1 MVTNKEI
8 ASKLRQIAALLDEQ
22 RANPFRVSA
31 YLNAAKTIETMAEPV
46 EELLGREGFS
56 ALLELPGIGEGIA
69 RSINEYAMTGRMSR
83 LESLQS
89 GHDPIALFE
98 QIPGIGPRSAHR
110 IIETLHID
118 TLEALELAAHNG
130 RLKKV
135 PGFSTKKIAL
145 VQTWL
150 SHVLGFRGPRFEAQQ
165 TIAEP
170 PVELLLK
177 IDEQYRKKTQAGE
190 LPTIA
195 PKRFN
200 PTGEAWLPILHASRK
215 GWHFT
220 ALYSNTER
228 AHQLDRVKD
237 WVVIYF
243 YDDSHHEGQHTV
255 VTETRGPATG
265 WRVVRGREKE
275 CSEYYAEHAVKGDA
289 AGRRFS
295 HGN

>member
-1 MVTNKEI
+1 MVKNKEI
-8 ASKLRQIAALLDEQ
+8 ASKLREIATLLDEQ
-22 RANPFRVSA
+22 KANPFRVNA
-31 YLNAAKTIETMAEPV
+31 YLSAAKTIGTMVEPV
-46 EELLGREGFS
+46 EDLLRREGFS

-69 RSINEYAMTGRMSR
+69 RSISEFVMTGRMSR
-83 LESLQS
+83 LESLQT

-135 PGFSTKKIAL
+135 PGFSTKKIEL
-145 VQTWL
+145 VQAWL
-150 SHVLGFRGPRFEAQQ
+150 THVLGFRRPRPEPQK

-170 PVELLLK
+170 PVGLLLK
-177 IDEQYRKKTQAGE
+177 IDELYRKKAEAGE

-200 PTGEAWLPILHASRK
+200 PSGEAWLPIMHTTRQ

-220 ALYSNTER
+220 ALYSNTAR

-237 WVVIYF
+237 WVVIFF
-243 YDDSHHEGQHTV
+243 YDDQHHEGQHTV
-255 VTETRGPATG
+255 VTETRGAALG
-265 WRVVRGREKE
+265 QRVVRGREQE
-275 CSEYYAEHAVKGDA
+275 CNEYYAEQGDA
-289 AGRRFS
+289 AE
-295 HGN
+295 

>member
-1 MVTNKEI
+1 LREI
-8 ASKLRQIAALLDEQ
+8 ATLLDEQ
-22 RANPFRVSA
+22 KANPFRVNA
-31 YLNAAKTIETMAEPV
+31 YLSAAKTIGTMAEPI
-46 EELLGREGFS
+46 EDLLRREGFS

-69 RSINEYAMTGRMSR
+69 RSISEFVVTGRMSR
-83 LESLQS
+83 LESLQT

-118 TLEALELAAHNG
+118 SLEALELAAHNG

-135 PGFSTKKIAL
+135 PGFSTKKIEL
-145 VQTWL
+145 VQAWL
-150 SHVLGFRGPRFEAQQ
+150 THVLGFRRPRPEEPQK

-170 PVELLLK
+170 PVGLLLK
-177 IDEQYRKKTQAGE
+177 IDELYRKKAEAGE

-200 PTGEAWLPILHASRK
+200 PSGEAWLSIMHTTRQ

-220 ALYSNTER
+220 ALYSNTAR

-237 WVVIYF
+237 WVVIFF
-243 YDDSHHEGQHTV
+243 YDDRHHEGQHTV
-255 VTETRGPATG
+255 VTETRGTAIG
-265 WRVVRGREKE
+265 QRVVRGREQE
-275 CSEYYAEHAVKGDA
+275 CNEYYAKQGDA
-289 AGRRFS
+289 AE
-295 HGN
+295 

>member
-1 MVTNKEI
+1 MVKNKEI
-8 ASKLRQIAALLDEQ
+8 ASKLREIATLLDEQ
-22 RANPFRVSA
+22 KANPFRVNA
-31 YLNAAKTIETMAEPV
+31 YLSAAKTIGTMTEAV
-46 EELLGREGFS
+46 EDLLRREGFQ
-56 ALLELPGIGEGIA
+56 ALLEIPGIGEGIA
-69 RSINEYAMTGRMSR
+69 RSINEFIVTGRMSR
-83 LESLQS
+83 LESLQT

-130 RLKKV
+130 RLNKV
-135 PGFSTKKIAL
+135 LGFSTKKIAL

-150 SHVLGFRGPRFEAQQ
+150 AHVLGYRRPRPESQQ

-170 PVELLLK
+170 SVDLLLK
-177 IDEQYRKKTQAGE
+177 IDEQYRKKAQAGE
-190 LPTIA
+190 LPVIA

-200 PTGEAWLPILHASRK
+200 PGGEAWLPIMHASRK

-220 ALYSNTER
+220 ALYSNTAR

-237 WVVIYF
+237 WVVIFF
-243 YDDSHHEGQHTV
+243 YDDQHHEGQHTV
-255 VTETRGPATG
+255 VTETRGAATG

-275 CSEYYAEHAVKGDA
+275 CSDYYSEHAAQGNATK
-289 AGRRFS
+289 RRQE
-295 HGN
+295 

>member
-1 MVTNKEI
+1 MATNKEI
-8 ASKLRQIAALLDEQ
+8 ASKLREIATLLGEQ
-22 RANPFRVSA
+22 KANPFRINA
-31 YLNAAKTIETMAEPV
+31 YLSAAKTIEAMSEPV
-46 EELLGREGFS
+46 EDLLRRKGFS
-56 ALLELPGIGEGIA
+56 VLLELPGIGEGIA
-69 RSINEYAMTGRMSR
+69 RSINEFVLTGRMSR
-83 LESLQS
+83 LESLQT
-89 GHDPIALFE
+89 GHDPIVLFE

-130 RLKKV
+130 RLKQV
-135 PGFSTKKIAL
+135 PGFSTKKIEL

-150 SHVLGFRGPRFEAQQ
+150 AHVLGFRRPRFEPQQ

-170 PVELLLK
+170 PVGLLLK
-177 IDEQYRKKTQAGE
+177 IDEQYRKKAQVGE

-200 PTGEAWLPILHASRK
+200 PSGEAWLPILHATRQ

-220 ALYSNTER
+220 ALYSNTAR

-243 YDDSHHEGQHTV
+243 YDDRHHEGQHTV
-255 VTETRGPATG
+255 VTETRGAATG
-265 WRVVRGREKE
+265 RRVVRGREQE
-275 CSEYYAEHAVKGDA
+275 CSDLSVCNS
-289 AGRRFS
+289 AGVE
-295 HGN
+295 

>member
-1 MVTNKEI
+1 MITNKEI
-8 ASKLRQIAALLDEQ
+8 ALKLREIATLLDEQ
-22 RANPFRVSA
+22 KANPFRVNA
-31 YLNAAKTIETMAEPV
+31 YLSAAKTIETMAEPV
-46 EELLGREGFS
+46 EDLQRREGFS
-56 ALLELPGIGEGIA
+56 ALLEIPGIGEGIA
-69 RSINEYAMTGRMSR
+69 RSVNEFVVTGRMSR
-83 LESLQS
+83 LESLQT
-89 GHDPIALFE
+89 GHDPIPLFE

-150 SHVLGFRGPRFEAQQ
+150 AHVLGFRRPRFEPQQ
-165 TIAEP
+165 NIAEP
-170 PVELLLK
+170 PVGLLLQ
-177 IDEQYRKKTQAGE
+177 IDEKYRRKAQAGE

-200 PTGEAWLPILHASRK
+200 PSGEAWLPIMHTTRQ

-220 ALYSNTER
+220 ALYSNTAR

-237 WVVIYF
+237 WIVIYF
-243 YDDSHHEGQHTV
+243 YDDRHHEGQHTV
-255 VTETRGPATG
+255 VTETRGAATG
-265 WRVVRGREKE
+265 RRVVRGREQE
-275 CSEYYAEHAVKGDA
+275 CSDYYSEHVEQGDDKRTGLA
-289 AGRRFS
+289 
-295 HGN
+295 

>member
-1 MVTNKEI
+1 MVNNKDI
-8 ASKLRQIAALLDEQ
+8 ASKLSEIAALLNEQ
-22 RANPFRVSA
+22 KANPFRVNA
-31 YLNAAKTIETMAEPV
+31 YLSAAKTIGTMTEAV
-46 EELLGREGFS
+46 EDLLRREGFQ
-56 ALLELPGIGEGIA
+56 ALLEIPGIGEGIA
-69 RSINEYAMTGRMSR
+69 RSINEFIVTGRMSR
-83 LESLQS
+83 LESLQT

-130 RLKKV
+130 RLNNV

-150 SHVLGFRGPRFEAQQ
+150 AHVLGYRRPRPEPQQ

-170 PVELLLK
+170 SVDLLLK
-177 IDEQYRKKTQAGE
+177 IDEQYRKKAQAGE
-190 LPTIA
+190 LPVIA

-200 PTGEAWLPILHASRK
+200 PGGEAWLPIMHASRK

-220 ALYSNTER
+220 ALYSNTAR

-237 WVVIYF
+237 WVVIFF
-243 YDDSHHEGQHTV
+243 YDDQHHEGQHTV
-255 VTETRGPATG
+255 VTETRGAAIG
-265 WRVVRGREKE
+265 RRVVRGREKE
-275 CSEYYAEHAVKGDA
+275 CSDYYSEHAAQGNATGKGLE
-289 AGRRFS
+289 
-295 HGN
+295 

>member
-1 MVTNKEI
+1 MVNNKEI
-8 ASKLRQIAALLDEQ
+8 ASKLREIATLLDEQ
-22 RANPFRVSA
+22 KASPFRVNA
-31 YLNAAKTIETMAEPV
+31 YLNAAKTINTMPEPV
-46 EELLGREGFS
+46 EDLLRRDGFP

-69 RSINEYAMTGRMSR
+69 RSINEFVVTGRMSR
-83 LESLQS
+83 LESLQT

-135 PGFSTKKIAL
+135 PGFSTKKIEL
-145 VQTWL
+145 VQSWL
-150 SHVLGFRGPRFEAQQ
+150 AHVLGFRRPRFEPQQ

-170 PVELLLK
+170 PVGLLLK
-177 IDEQYRKKTQAGE
+177 IDEQYRKKAGAGE

-200 PTGEAWLPILHASRK
+200 PSGEAWLPILHATRQ

-220 ALYSNTER
+220 ALYSNTAR

-237 WVVIYF
+237 WVVIFF
-243 YDDSHHEGQHTV
+243 YDDRHHEGQHTV
-255 VTETRGPATG
+255 VTETRGAATG
-265 WRVVRGREKE
+265 RRVVRGREQE
-275 CSEYYAEHAVKGDA
+275 CTDYYSKHVV
-289 AGRRFS
+289 
-295 HGN
+295 

>member
-1 MVTNKEI
+1 MVKNIEI
-8 ASKLRQIAALLDEQ
+8 ASKLREIATLLDEQ
-22 RANPFRVSA
+22 KANPFRVNA
-31 YLNAAKTIETMAEPV
+31 YLNAAKTIGTMVEPV
-46 EELLGREGFS
+46 EDLLRREGFS

-69 RSINEYAMTGRMSR
+69 RSISEFVMTGRMSR
-83 LESLQS
+83 LESLQT

-110 IIETLHID
+110 IIETLHIH

-135 PGFSTKKIAL
+135 PGFSTKKIEL
-145 VQTWL
+145 VQAWL
-150 SHVLGFRGPRFEAQQ
+150 THVLGFRRPRPEPQK

-170 PVELLLK
+170 PVGLLLK
-177 IDEQYRKKTQAGE
+177 IDELYRKKAEAGE

-200 PTGEAWLPILHASRK
+200 PGNEAWLPIMHKTRQ

-220 ALYSNTER
+220 ALYSNTAR

-237 WVVIYF
+237 WVVIFF
-243 YDDSHHEGQHTV
+243 YDDQHHEGQHTV
-255 VTETRGPATG
+255 VTETRGTAIG
-265 WRVVRGREKE
+265 QRVVRGREQE
-275 CSEYYAEHAVKGDA
+275 CNEYYAEQGDA
-289 AGRRFS
+289 AE
-295 HGN
+295 

>member
-8 ASKLRQIAALLDEQ
+8 ASKLREIATLLGEQ
-22 RANPFRVSA
+22 KANPFRVNA
-31 YLNAAKTIETMAEPV
+31 YLGAAKTIEAISEPV
-46 EELLGREGFS
+46 EDLLRHEGFS

-69 RSINEYAMTGRMSR
+69 RSINEFVVTGRMSR
-83 LESLQS
+83 LESLQT
-89 GHDPIALFE
+89 GHDPIVLFE
-98 QIPGIGPRSAHR
+98 QIPGIGPKSAHR

-135 PGFSTKKIAL
+135 PGFSTKKIEL
-145 VQTWL
+145 VQSWL
-150 SHVLGFRGPRFEAQQ
+150 AHVLGFRRPRFEPQQ

-170 PVELLLK
+170 PVGLLLK
-177 IDEQYRKKTQAGE
+177 IDEQYRKKAGASE

-200 PTGEAWLPILHASRK
+200 SNGEAWLPILHATRQ

-220 ALYSNTER
+220 ALYSNTAR

-243 YDDSHHEGQHTV
+243 YDDRHHEGQHTV
-255 VTETRGPATG
+255 VTETRGAAIG
-265 WRVVRGREKE
+265 WRVVRGREQE
-275 CSEYYAEHAVKGDA
+275 CSDYYSEQDDA
-289 AGRRFS
+289 KARRRV
-295 HGN
+295 

>member
-1 MVTNKEI
+1 MVKNKEI
-8 ASKLRQIAALLDEQ
+8 ASKLREIATLLDEQ
-22 RANPFRVSA
+22 KANPFRVNA
-31 YLNAAKTIETMAEPV
+31 YLSAAKTIGTMTEAV
-46 EELLGREGFS
+46 EDLLRREGFQ
-56 ALLELPGIGEGIA
+56 ALLEIPGIGEGIA
-69 RSINEYAMTGRMSR
+69 RSINEFIVTGRMSR
-83 LESLQS
+83 LESLQT

-135 PGFSTKKIAL
+135 PGFSTKKIEL
-145 VQTWL
+145 VQAWL
-150 SHVLGFRGPRFEAQQ
+150 THVLGYRRPRPEPQK

-170 PVELLLK
+170 PVGLLLK
-177 IDEQYRKKTQAGE
+177 IDELYRKKAEAGE

-200 PTGEAWLPILHASRK
+200 PSGEAWLSIMHTTRQ

-220 ALYSNTER
+220 ALYSNTAR

-237 WVVIYF
+237 WVVIFF
-243 YDDSHHEGQHTV
+243 YDDQHHEGQHTV
-255 VTETRGPATG
+255 VTETRGTAIG
-265 WRVVRGREKE
+265 QRVVRGREQE
-275 CSEYYAEHAVKGDA
+275 CNEYYAEQGDA
-289 AGRRFS
+289 AK
-295 HGN
+295 

>member
-1 MVTNKEI
+1 MVKNKEI
-8 ASKLRQIAALLDEQ
+8 ASKLREIATLLDEQ
-22 RANPFRVSA
+22 KANPFRVNA
-31 YLNAAKTIETMAEPV
+31 YLSAAKTIGTMAEPV
-46 EELLGREGFS
+46 EDLLRREGFP
-56 ALLELPGIGEGIA
+56 ALLEIPGIGEGIA
-69 RSINEYAMTGRMSR
+69 RSINEFVVTGRMSR
-83 LESLQS
+83 LESLQT

-130 RLKKV
+130 RLNKV

-150 SHVLGFRGPRFEAQQ
+150 AHVLGYRRPRPEPQQ

-170 PVELLLK
+170 SVGLLLK
-177 IDEQYRKKTQAGE
+177 IDEQYREKAQAGE
-190 LPTIA
+190 LPVIA

-200 PTGEAWLPILHASRK
+200 PGGEAWLPIMHASRQ

-220 ALYSNTER
+220 ALYSNTAR

-237 WVVIYF
+237 WVVIFF
-243 YDDSHHEGQHTV
+243 YDDQHHEGQHTV
-255 VTETRGPATG
+255 VTETRGAATG
-265 WRVVRGREKE
+265 RRVVRGREKE
-275 CSEYYAEHAVKGDA
+275 CSDYYSEQDDA
-289 AGRRFS
+289 TVRRQ
-295 HGN
+295 G